1 MNKNQEKV
9 LVAALYGVMVV
20 AAGAFAVQPTM
31 AAGYSV
37 ERLARVSNVQSWDQL
52 NVRKWPA
59 AHSQQVGG
67 FKSGAQVWV
76 DRCIQGKAGA
86 DWCLVEGEFTKGW
99 VNSSFLSVNTVRA
112 GI

>member
-9 LVAALYGVMVV
+9 LVAALCGVMVV
-20 AAGAFAVQPTM
+20 AASAFAVQPAM
-31 AAGYSV
+31 ASGYSV
-37 ERLARVSNVQSWDQL
+37 ERLAKVSGVANWDQL

-67 FKSGAQVWV
+67 FKPGAQVWV
-76 DRCIQGKAGA
+76 DRCIQAKTGA
-86 DWCLVEGEFTKGW
+86 DWCLVQGEFTKGW